1 MHTNSYQET
10 ALCLDSFFRLKFEAS
25 TVNLYNYYPLL
36 VPECRCQALLFLTD
50 IFAVPR
56 DYSTQGIS
64 RLKCTVES
72 DLIYRVNNR
81 IIFWDLTNPSAKNCR
96 YLISPAQ
103 RSNEH
108 AAYMLFGY
116 LALNEQPLLVRLRP
130 ALAGQNVLQSSK
142 NWRNNSFFAKAFG
155 LISH

>member
-1 MHTNSYQET
+1 MDTNSYQET
-10 ALCLDSFFRLKFEAS
+10 ALCLDSFFWLKFEAS

-56 DYSTQGIS
+56 DYSTRGIS

-72 DLIYRVNNR
+72 DLIYRFNDR
-81 IIFWDLTNPSAKNCR
+81 IIFWDLTNQSAENFRC
-96 YLISPAQ
+96 LISPAQ

-108 AAYMLFGY
+108 AAYMLFGRC
-116 LALNEQPLLVRLRP
+116 ALETCSGGTERIAVIKELTKQLVLCKSIRP
-130 ALAGQNVLQSSK
+130 DFTLTF
-142 NWRNNSFFAKAFG
+142 R
-155 LISH
+155 